1 MKIKLLDENCR
12 PYKKYTSDAGWDLKA
27 RIDAEIVI
35 HPKGIVTVPIG
46 VCVEIPEGF
55 VGDIRPRSGLAKKG
69 IVAQYGTVDAPY
81 RGEIQV
87 TLVNVGDASYTIL
100 PYERVAQLV
109 VLPIFLESLEE
120 VDSLTESDRGDSGF
134 GSTGKF

>member
-1 MKIKLLDENCR
+1 MKIKLVDEKCM
-12 PYKKYTSDAGWDLKA
+12 PYKKYALDAGWDLKA
-27 RIDAEIVI
+27 RIEAPIVMKPHEII
-35 HPKGIVTVPIG
+35 TVPVG
-46 VCVEIPEGF
+46 VMVEIPAGY
-55 VGDIRPRSGLAKKG
+55 VGDIRPRSGLVRNG

-87 TLVNVGDASYTIL
+87 TLVNVSNHDYAVE

-109 VLPIFLESLEE
+109 VLPIFLEELELCDE
-120 VDSLTESDRGDSGF
+120 LSHSDRGQCGF